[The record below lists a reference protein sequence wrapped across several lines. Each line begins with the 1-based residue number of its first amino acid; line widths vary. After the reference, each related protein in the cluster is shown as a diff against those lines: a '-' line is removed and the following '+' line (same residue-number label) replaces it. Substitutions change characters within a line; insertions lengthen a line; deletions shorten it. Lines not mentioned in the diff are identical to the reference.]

1 MQKAPGV
8 QLELVWT
15 RLELEDRLKVVK
27 QILHYQKKWTS
38 ISFKQFGS
46 LYFANDVGK
55 QNSKDPL
62 CFDDRGIVIKNSK
75 FAVGPS
81 TGREYY
87 DAGRASVDYDRG
99 PCMRAS
105 EPSLADSVLLTFNY

>member
-8 QLELVWT
+8 QLDRVWT
-15 RLELEDRLKVVK
+15 KMEIEDRLKVVK
-27 QILHYQKKWTS
+27 QILCYQKKWSS

-46 LYFANDVGK
+46 LYFAFDVMERSS
-55 QNSKDPL
+55 QDPL
-62 CFDDRGIVIKNSK
+62 YFDKHGTPVRNQK

-87 DAGRASVDYDRG
+87 DAGRASVLYARG
-99 PCMRAS
+99 PC
-105 EPSLADSVLLTFNY
+105 L